1 MASEIRANKQ
11 TNRVGLGTVTYT
23 DTGIIVSGIV
33 TANSFKGDGSSLT
46 GIDATALKDS
56 AGAVKIQANISGA
69 VHSGVSTFT
78 DDVYFDGATAGR
90 DIVFDRSDNQL
101 EFAQN
106 AKAYFGGAYP
116 LTIYNNIN
124 SYISQNPNAALFIE
138 SKDVQIYGSG
148 NGYNDAIFIARN
160 GIVELGYE
168 PSGGSLSTQL
178 KTSAKGI
185 TVGTGVTIE
194 TNGQATYTG
203 IVTASAFKLS
213 DGTAVGGLQQT
224 NTLNFG
230 GAVSIINT
238 GAHDL
243 NLSITDQ
250 GSIKFRT
257 ETDSGGGDGWDIDP
271 FGNFIPHVN
280 DGNNIGSSSKR
291 VKYIYSDEVFANKFI
306 VQSTIVPNQDS
317 LKDIGSNSVRF
328 RNAYVDNY
336 YGDGSNLSNLP
347 AGAPVGGASTNTVFF
362 ENDKEVAVNYQI
374 TSTKNA
380 MTAGPVS
387 INVGIA
393 VTVPS
398 GCAWTIV

>member
-1 MASEIRANKQ
+1 MASEIRVNKIAN
-11 TNRVGLGTVTYT
+11 RAGLSTVEYT

-33 TANSFKGDGSSLT
+33 TCT
-46 GIDATALKDS
+46 E
-56 AGAVKIQANISGA
+56 ISGLNA
-69 VHSGVSTFT
+69 LNIAGVSTFASPL
-78 DDVYFDGATAGR
+78 DINGDIDVDGHTNLDNLSVAGVSTFSGEICLDTHPTRIKSSAGDLEIGVGTTSSFFITGGPYSAERLETTVDCVILYSAGSKVARTHNGRFEVGNPAAATGIGATLS
-90 DIVFDRSDNQL
+90 IT
-101 EFAQN
+101 
-106 AKAYFGGAYP
+106 GGA
-116 LTIYNNIN
+116 NF
-124 SYISQNPNAALFIE
+124 A
-138 SKDVQIYGSG
+138 
-148 NGYNDAIFIARN
+148 
-160 GIVELGYE
+160 
-168 PSGGSLSTQL
+168 
-178 KTSAKGI
+178 
-185 TVGTGVTIE
+185 
-194 TNGQATYTG
+194 G

-362 ENDKEVAVNYQI
+362 ENDVAVAVNYQI
-374 TSTKNA
+374 TTNKNA
-380 MTAGPVS
+380 MSAGPIA
-387 INVGIA
+387 INAGIA

-398 GCAWTIV
+398 GSSWTIV